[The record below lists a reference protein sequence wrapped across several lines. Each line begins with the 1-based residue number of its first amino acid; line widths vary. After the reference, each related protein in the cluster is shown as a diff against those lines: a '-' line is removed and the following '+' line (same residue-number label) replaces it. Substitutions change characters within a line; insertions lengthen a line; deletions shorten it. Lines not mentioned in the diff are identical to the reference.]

1 MRLVHYVRHRALTLA
16 LAAVA
21 LSAASL
27 AHAQEQGAAG
37 TGASGGAGPGGAG
50 GATPP
55 AAQSYVYPG
64 AVAPQEPGVPLGG
77 GNNIYS
83 SSQGVQGDQEDHF
96 DMDPTRGG
104 GASTLY
110 GNPNGAGDLG
120 GGGRGMGLSPGGDT
134 ITFGEGP
141 IPDSYVVRRGDTLW
155 HICDTFFHNP
165 YQWPR
170 VWSYNPQIQNPH
182 WIYPGD
188 EVKLHSGGG
197 AAKTGPTANVQQPPG
212 QQQPQGG
219 NLIDRRRQVVP
230 QTVFLRD
237 QGFIDDDE
245 KNDWGEING
254 SAEDKMFLTD
264 TDEVYVRIGPG
275 HDVRIGQDLTVFRPV
290 RKVPGGNLVQLQGT
304 VRVDRWDPAT
314 RIARGKVTET
324 LDVIERGAHIGPV
337 GRKFDVVPPVRNE
350 RDVNAQILASLYP
363 HNFYGQNQVVFID
376 KGQQD
381 GLKPGNRL
389 FVVRRGDAW
398 KKSLASDVAG
408 KRIALESDS
417 PAEVET
423 PPTIGD
429 AHAPMEVIGELRV
442 VSVRNHTAACIV
454 TQSTREIE
462 LADSAVARKGY

>member
-1 MRLVHYVRHRALTLA
+1 MRLVLYIRRRALA
-16 LAAVA
+16 LAIAAMGISV
-21 LSAASL
+21 ASL
-27 AHAQEQGAAG
+27 AHAQDQGAA
-37 TGASGGAGPGGAG
+37 GASGGAGPAGSGGAG
-50 GATPP
+50 AGAPSGTTT
-55 AAQSYVYPG
+55 YTYPG
-64 AVAPQEPGVPLGG
+64 AVAPPPAGVPLGG
-77 GNNIYS
+77 GNNVYS
-83 SSQGVQGDQEDHF
+83 SSQGIQGDQEDHF
-96 DMDPTRGG
+96 DMDPSKASGG
-104 GASTLY
+104 STLF

-120 GGGRGMGLSPGGDT
+120 GGGGMGMRPGGDT
-134 ITFGEGP
+134 FTLGEGP
-141 IPDSYVVRRGDTLW
+141 IPDAYVVRRGDTLW

-188 EVKLHSGGG
+188 EVKLRSGAGK
-197 AAKTGPTANVQQPPG
+197 ATPSATNAPPTP
-212 QQQPQGG
+212 QQPQGG
-219 NLIDRRRQVVP
+219 SLIDRRRQVVP

-264 TDEVYVRIGPG
+264 TDEVYMRIGPG

-304 VRVDRWDPAT
+304 IRVDRWDPST

-324 LDVIERGAHIGPV
+324 LDVIERGARIGPV
-337 GRKFDVVPPVRNE
+337 GRRFDVVAPVRNDK
-350 RDVNAQILASLYP
+350 DVNAQILASLYP

>member
-1 MRLVHYVRHRALTLA
+1 MRLVLYVRRRALALA
-16 LAAVA
+16 LAALG
-21 LSAASL
+21 LSVASL
-27 AHAQEQGAAG
+27 AHAQDQGAGA
-37 TGASGGAGPGGAG
+37 GASGGASPGGTG
-50 GATPP
+50 GQAQQGPP
-55 AAQSYVYPG
+55 SSVTYTYPG
-64 AVAPQEPGVPLGG
+64 AIAPPPAGVPVGG
-77 GNNIYS
+77 GNNVYS
-83 SSQGVQGDQEDHF
+83 SSQPIQGNQTDHF
-96 DMDPTRGG
+96 DMDPSKGG
-104 GASTLY
+104 GATTLY
-110 GNPNGAGDLG
+110 GNPNGAGDFSAG
-120 GGGRGMGLSPGGDT
+120 SGMSLSSGGDT
-134 ITFGEGP
+134 LTLGGQGGGV

-155 HICDTFFHNP
+155 HICDTFFQNP

-188 EVKLHSGGG
+188 EVKLRSGGG
-197 AAKTGPTANVQQPPG
+197 GAPQATGTPPAT
-212 QQQPQGG
+212 QQPQGG
-219 NLIDRRRQVVP
+219 SIIDRRRQVVP

-264 TDEVYVRIGPG
+264 TDEVYMRVGPG

-304 VRVDRWDPAT
+304 IRVDRWDPST
-314 RIARGKVTET
+314 RVARGKVTET
-324 LDVIERGAHIGPV
+324 LDVIERGARIGPV
-337 GRKFDVVPPVRNE
+337 GRKFDVVPPTRNE
-350 RDVNAQILASLYP
+350 KDVNAQILASLYP

-398 KKSLASDVAG
+398 KKSLASNVAG
-408 KRIALESDS
+408 QRIALESDS